1 MKKHQQLLVWASLC
15 GLLFLFALALLI
27 PPSPPSPYERI
38 QNGMSMSEVQELLG
52 PSAAQSYTDLKSR
65 AVPPLASP
73 CLTAEQWDDGAFVT
87 YDEQTG
93 LVSGKSLKPRNP
105 VARMLVR
112 LRELSRR

>member
-1 MKKHQQLLVWASLC
+1 MKEHQQLWMWASFC
-15 GLLFLFALALLI
+15 GLLFLLALALLI

-38 QNGMSMSEVQELLG
+38 QNGMSMSEVEEFLG
-52 PSAAQSYTDLKSR
+52 PSAAQSYTDLRSR
-65 AVPPLASP
+65 AVPPLANP
-73 CLTAEQWDDGAFVT
+73 RLTAEQWDDGAFVT

-112 LRELSRR
+112 LRGLSSR